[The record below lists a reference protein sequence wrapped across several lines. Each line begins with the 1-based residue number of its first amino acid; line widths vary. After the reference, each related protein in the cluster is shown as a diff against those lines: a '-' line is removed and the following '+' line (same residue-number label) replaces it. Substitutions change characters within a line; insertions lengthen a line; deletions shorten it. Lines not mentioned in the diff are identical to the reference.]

1 MGKFL
6 NSQKFL
12 KIFSIKQ
19 KISSEKL
26 TPKQESAIGS
36 LVTANQNIIDLIA
49 RRYSSPSETL
59 AKANATR
66 KSSASDVALKI
77 PEKSEELLPTPSP
90 QISSQSPQTPTSPS
104 NSMLNKLSPGNI
116 FKNIF
121 K

>member
-1 MGKFL
+1 MG
-6 NSQKFL
+6 
-12 KIFSIKQ
+12 
-19 KISSEKL
+19 
-26 TPKQESAIGS
+26 A

-59 AKANATR
+59 AKANASR

-77 PEKSEELLPTPSP
+77 PEKEKLEEP
-90 QISSQSPQTPTSPS
+90 QQQPIVQSPTSPS
-104 NSMLNKLSPGNI
+104 NMLNKLSPGNI